1 MRRETRV
8 LWYASKDSF
17 GYGEIDA
24 DVEPKLLFDLS
35 EPDADTSSQLDFES
49 MSFEELMDL
58 EPMSLS
64 DEQLEQYALSIA
76 K

>member
-24 DVEPKLLFDLS
+24 DVEPNLLFDLS

>member
-17 GYGEIDA
+17 GYGEVDA
-24 DVEPKLLFDLS
+24 DVEPNLLFDLS